1 MRRASG
7 VRSCL
12 VQAQLVAGVGA
23 VVELEWREAGAESKG
38 AARGTRVD
46 VTARMEVV
54 VDLDTPGS
62 RTEVVLGRVV
72 LGAKAGAVRSGCR
85 RDGDGGG
92 VA

>member
-23 VVELEWREAGAESKG
+23 VVELEWTEAAAESKD

-46 VTARMEVV
+46 VTARMEVA
-54 VDLDTPGS
+54 VDLVAEMAGVQVGEEVAAAGS
-62 RTEVVLGRVV
+62 SKL
-72 LGAKAGAVRSGCR
+72 S
-85 RDGDGGG
+85 
-92 VA
+92 VAPTI